1 MVLFPGRGFRDLHA
15 PPVLLQQTAP
25 SLLRHHPAPQPHFD
39 GMRAQVPRPG
49 AGLRPYRQQRQLHH
63 GQAGGTAPDHT
74 ARIPHAQGH
83 GKHAR
88 GLLLPDHGSCQ
99 LSCDCC
105 ASAAGTATGCDR
117 AGRTARKKD
126 RLRACAFMGDSCL
139 FSARCAPAMQALL
152 AAQPFLRHNQHELGV
167 SLPENRDPVNLWR
180 NNGELFRE
188 RARLHR

>member
-1 MVLFPGRGFRDLHA
+1 MSVRKKIPLPGPSCPSRQQRDWWSRRSRMVLFPGRGFRDLHA

-25 SLLRHHPAPQPHFD
+25 SLLRHHPAPQPYFD
-39 GMRAQVPRPG
+39 GMRAQAPRPG
-49 AGLRPYRQQRQLHH
+49 AGLRPCRQQRQLHH
-63 GQAGGTAPDHT
+63 GQAGGTAP
-74 ARIPHAQGH
+74 
-83 GKHAR
+83 
-88 GLLLPDHGSCQ
+88 
-99 LSCDCC
+99 CDCG